1 MFSRQFSRGR
11 PQVAAMSWL
20 GPGWRAPSQASVAPW
35 LWPEVSVPC
44 HMDLSIGL
52 LMTRQLADPRAN
64 NQRECNQDRSHSV
77 FYNLISEMTSYH
89 LCQMRLLRRQ
99 TLVQWDKGLH
109 RDTDTRRRRLVWP
122 SWSLASTAGRLVRRL
137 LPWVQQFGDVD
148 RCGILLWC
156 IYFPLPGCRRD
167 KDGYY
172 WITGRIDDMLNVS
185 GEG

>member
-1 MFSRQFSRGR
+1 
-11 PQVAAMSWL
+11 
-20 GPGWRAPSQASVAPW
+20 
-35 LWPEVSVPC
+35 
-44 HMDLSIGL
+44 MDLSIGL
-52 LMTRQLADPRAN
+52 LMTWQLADPRAN

-89 LCQMRLLRRQ
+89 LCRMWLLRRQ

-109 RDTDTRRRRLVWP
+109 RDTDTRRWRLVWP

-137 LPWVQQFGDVD
+137 LPWVQQFGDAD

-185 GEG
+185 GEGQGPSSLLINPARPATCSQSLLREPDHTWSAAFISGLK